1 MHFTAT
7 LLVNTTGSSCVRNLT
22 VALHRTHCLVG
33 FSCHL
38 GIGDVTL
45 G

>member
-1 MHFTAT
+1 MRFIAT
-7 LLVNTTGSSCVRNLT
+7 LLLNITGSSCVRNLT
-22 VALHRTHCLVG
+22 VALHSTHCLVG